1 MEHRF
6 PPHLAHLS
14 HALSQR
20 DFYVREHFRHISN
33 LFNPKVKPCWQ
44 VSSSHSGQRE
54 ASFWG
59 SQSRTEAMP
68 CEPGAQP
75 CRTASQLCPAA
86 HQRVFAGNTQQS
98 ILMLKSRLKFQFQV
112 NSKFTSEGIFSQVAV
127 SLFILLSCSQVNSL
141 PRIIKPS
148 VGLRDCTIGHTLED
162 TPGPR
167 RGLRSPSSPSLP
179 PRYKQKL
186 QSCNPTMGISTAS
199 STQIQR
205 SKTHHL
211 LLQSPPW
218 LWNSD
223 SPALCKWVSLSSPP
237 HFDS

>member
-1 MEHRF
+1 
-6 PPHLAHLS
+6 
-14 HALSQR
+14 
-20 DFYVREHFRHISN
+20 
-33 LFNPKVKPCWQ
+33 
-44 VSSSHSGQRE
+44 
-54 ASFWG
+54 
-59 SQSRTEAMP
+59 MP

-167 RGLRSPSSPSLP
+167 CGLRSPCLP
-179 PRYKQKL
+179 PASHLGTSKSSKVATL
-186 QSCNPTMGISTAS
+186 QWAFP
-199 STQIQR
+199 Q
-205 SKTHHL
+205 L
-211 LLQSPPW
+211 LLHKYKGPKHIICFYR
-218 LWNSD
+218 
-223 SPALCKWVSLSSPP
+223 ALPGCETLTPQQCANG
-237 HFDS
+237 

>member
-1 MEHRF
+1 MEHKF

-75 CRTASQLCPAA
+75 CRKASQLCPAA

-162 TPGPR
+162 TPGLR
-167 RGLRSPSSPSLP
+167 RGLRSPCLP
-179 PRYKQKL
+179 PASHLGTSKSSKVATL
-186 QSCNPTMGISTAS
+186 QWTFP
-199 STQIQR
+199 Q
-205 SKTHHL
+205 L
-211 LLQSPPW
+211 LLHKYKDPKHIICFYR
-218 LWNSD
+218 
-223 SPALCKWVSLSSPP
+223 ALPGCETLTPQQCANGWV
-237 HFDS
+237 